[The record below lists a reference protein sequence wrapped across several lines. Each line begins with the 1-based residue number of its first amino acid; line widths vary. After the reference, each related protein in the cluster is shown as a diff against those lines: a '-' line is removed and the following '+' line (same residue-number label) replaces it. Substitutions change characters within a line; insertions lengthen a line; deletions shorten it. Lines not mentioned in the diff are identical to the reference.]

1 MEVLKNN
8 KSKIKHEIITKPFF
22 GSLKNAE
29 LSLKKVSH
37 KAIDYDEF
45 LFILEKSY
53 TKFIN
58 KIELV
63 RFYDF
68 IWTFN
73 NKYEPGFNFKIAIIH
88 TVPDAKFRDRLFA
101 ERDTITMHTGWY
113 PYVMGSR
120 ANINTTLHR
129 YYSSINYIPTNKI
142 EPLRLGK
149 PISLVDVS
157 NNKNV
162 NAILLRCTYGSILFD
177 TGFGVDLMDIYDLK
191 VICISH
197 FHKDHCGGL
206 YELLKNN
213 NIPVLMA
220 ETTLEYIL
228 ASSDVTNDDKLHLV
242 KNVVVLEKITNGKIF
257 REYFDF
263 FPVFH
268 CPGSVGFVYKGY
280 NGYSIYYL
288 GDVCLKNGF
297 MQFQNII
304 DQMII
309 EDKRNKKYVIMDAA
323 LVGKNNFTV
332 DSNDI
337 PIVLIQD
344 IVDLVRK
351 RNIVFISNNIE
362 TLMYSYILFFIKS
375 NIKNQNSIKLAINN
389 DLYNIIKT
397 LWGSVIL
404 QHRGTTTD
412 AFVKSVLQGG
422 RCNFVESQ
430 RVYPISA
437 LETID
442 CNEKIVSFVTVKEI
456 EDYNQLLIER
466 IKGSDVI
473 LVGYWTINTP
483 IPETITKLQPRSVLR
498 VSSPEWS
505 FHSSKDDISSVIN
518 EWGDYG
524 VSTILFHN
532 YSKILRKFIKPF
544 GNKANF
550 INEMMVLEE

>member
-1 MEVLKNN
+1 MEILRNN
-8 KSKIKHEIITKPFF
+8 KSKIKYEIISKPFF

-29 LSLKKVSH
+29 LSLKKLSR
-37 KAIDYDEF
+37 KAIDYDDF
-45 LFILEKSY
+45 LFVLEKSY
-53 TKFIN
+53 SKFID

-68 IWTFN
+68 EWTFN
-73 NKYEPGFNFKIAIIH
+73 NKYEYGFNFKIAIIH
-88 TVPDAKFRDRLFA
+88 TVPDAKFRDKLFA
-101 ERDTITMHTGWY
+101 ERDTITMNTGWY

-129 YYSSINYIPTNKI
+129 YYRSLNHIPANNI

-149 PISLVDVS
+149 PISLIDVS
-157 NNKNV
+157 NDKSV

-177 TGFGVDLMDIYDLK
+177 TGFGVDLLDNYDLK
-191 VICISH
+191 AICISH

-206 YELLKNN
+206 YELLKKHDV
-213 NIPVLMA
+213 PVLMA

-228 ASSDVTNDDKLHLV
+228 ALSDVSNSDKLKLI
-242 KNVVVLEKITNGKIF
+242 KNVVVLERIAYGKIF
-257 REYFDF
+257 RKYFDF

-268 CPGSVGFVYKGY
+268 CPGAVGFVYKGY

-297 MQFQNII
+297 MQFQNVI
-304 DQMII
+304 DQMIK
-309 EDKRNKKYVIMDAA
+309 EDKNNKKYLIMDAA
-323 LVGKNNFTV
+323 LLGKKNFTV

-337 PIVLIQD
+337 PIVLFQD
-344 IVDLVRK
+344 TIDLVRK
-351 RNIVFISNNIE
+351 RNIVFISNSIE

-404 QHRGTTTD
+404 QHRGALTD

-430 RVYPISA
+430 RVYPLSA
-437 LETID
+437 LDTID
-442 CNEKIVSFVTVKEI
+442 CNEKMVSFVTVKEI
-456 EDYNQLLIER
+456 EDYQILIDR

-473 LVGYWTINTP
+473 LVGHWTIKAS
-483 IPETITKLQPRSVLR
+483 IPENIAKLQPRSVLR

-505 FHSSKDDISSVIN
+505 FHSSEEDIARAIYK
-518 EWGDYG
+518 WGDCG

-532 YSKILRKFIKPF
+532 YSKILRKFIAPF
-544 GNKANF
+544 GSKANF
-550 INEMMVLEE
+550 INENIVLED